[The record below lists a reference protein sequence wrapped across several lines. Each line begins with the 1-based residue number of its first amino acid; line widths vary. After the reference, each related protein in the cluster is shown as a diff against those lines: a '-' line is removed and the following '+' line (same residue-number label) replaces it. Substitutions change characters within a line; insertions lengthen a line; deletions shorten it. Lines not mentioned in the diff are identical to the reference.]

1 MNYFNDELVFIP
13 ENEVVVSIKKR
24 TLIGILDY
32 FYDKNF
38 KVYQKDLG
46 ERPNLR
52 FSNFSF
58 SDKGKIEKIQMTNK
72 AYIKNFH
79 KNNLVFKNNKDYY
92 SLQKKFYKVDMQDA
106 IEGESYFIELEY
118 KDNFV
123 EVVLKKIERDELGE
137 QIVVWELP
145 DKTEFTELTE
155 DSEIFV
161 NKFSLVSVATQYL
174 FFKGKKNFYI
184 DGLWG
189 NIDGLQFG

>member
-1 MNYFNDELVFIP
+1 
-13 ENEVVVSIKKR
+13 
-24 TLIGILDY
+24 
-32 FYDKNF
+32 
-38 KVYQKDLG
+38 
-46 ERPNLR
+46 
-52 FSNFSF
+52 
-58 SDKGKIEKIQMTNK
+58 MTK
-72 AYIKNFH
+72 AAYIKNFD
-79 KNNLVFKNNKDYY
+79 KNNLKNNKDYY
-92 SLQKKFYKVDMQDA
+92 SLRKKLYKVDWRDV

-184 DGLWG
+184 GLWG
-189 NIDGLQFG
+189 R

>member
-1 MNYFNDELVFIP
+1 
-13 ENEVVVSIKKR
+13 
-24 TLIGILDY
+24 
-32 FYDKNF
+32 
-38 KVYQKDLG
+38 
-46 ERPNLR
+46 
-52 FSNFSF
+52 
-58 SDKGKIEKIQMTNK
+58 MTK
-72 AYIKNFH
+72 AAYIKNFH
-79 KNNLVFKNNKDYY
+79 KNNLVFKNNNDYY

>member
-1 MNYFNDELVFIP
+1 
-13 ENEVVVSIKKR
+13 
-24 TLIGILDY
+24 
-32 FYDKNF
+32 
-38 KVYQKDLG
+38 
-46 ERPNLR
+46 
-52 FSNFSF
+52 
-58 SDKGKIEKIQMTNK
+58 MTNK
-72 AYIKNFH
+72 AHIKNFH
-79 KNNLVFKNNKDYY
+79 KNNLVFKNNNDYY

-184 DGLWG
+184 DGLSG